1 MLTRLFDG
9 QCLDVALGLKY
20 LHQNDIVHGDLK
32 GANILVNDSGRA
44 CVADFGLS
52 SVIDPLNLEWTEST
66 TTVPGGTMNWKAPE
80 PYVEHSRSPKSTT
93 ASDVYAW
100 ACVCYE
106 IFTGERPFFEFP
118 IYSQIPEIVLNGRR
132 PSRPVSSSTPWTQW
146 GLTEDIWR
154 LMEECWLHDPSAR
167 PTIDDVARRLEGQMQ
182 EDTRPAASWAQVSL
196 TRPKDEVSF
205 FRALEIIDKM
215 LQHQHLSHFDAL
227 PTYYPSRPPSPNV
240 GLPRQ
245 KPSK

>member
-1 MLTRLFDG
+1 MNWQAPELFD
-9 QCLDVALGLKY
+9 
-20 LHQNDIVHGDLK
+20 
-32 GANILVNDSGRA
+32 
-44 CVADFGLS
+44 
-52 SVIDPLNLEWTEST
+52 
-66 TTVPGGTMNWKAPE
+66 
-80 PYVEHSRSPKSTT
+80 VEHSRPPKNTA

-106 IFTGERPFFEFP
+106 VGYILSSSKFSPNTCQIFTGERPFFEFP

-182 EDTRPAASWAQVSL
+182 EDTRPAASWAQASL

-227 PTYYPSRPPSPNV
+227 PMYHPSRPPSPNV

-245 KPSK
+245 RPSK